1 MVHILFQERLMNARK
16 HIAHTVA
23 RKSIFSIVAV
33 STLALGGAVL
43 AQTPATAPNNS
54 AAVSPTT
61 APMRGHGG
69 GMQPEAVTQ
78 RLAQVKDALRLSPDQ
93 QGAWSSY
100 EATVKRAAEGQARM
114 HESMRATHSAGST
127 PDAMDDARV
136 AMLKQNAQ
144 SAEEINNARKAL
156 VAVLS
161 PEQKSTFDKLRPG
174 AKRGERVHGG
184 HGAPGAAPQRQPS

>member
-1 MVHILFQERLMNARK
+1 MNARK

-23 RKSIFSIVAV
+23 RQSIFSIVAV

-43 AQTPATAPNNS
+43 AQTPATAPNSS
-54 AAVSPTT
+54 AAGSPTT

-100 EATVKRAAEGQARM
+100 EATVKRAAEGHARM
-114 HESMRATHSAGST
+114 HESMQSARST

-136 AMLKQNAQ
+136 AMMKQNAQ

-174 AKRGERVHGG
+174 AKRGERAHGG